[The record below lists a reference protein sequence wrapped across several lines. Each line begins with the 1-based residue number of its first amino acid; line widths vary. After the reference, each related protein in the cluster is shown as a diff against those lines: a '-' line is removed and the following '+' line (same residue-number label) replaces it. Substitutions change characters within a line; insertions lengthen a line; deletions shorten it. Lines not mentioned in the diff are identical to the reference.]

1 MSIAAR
7 ASGVVLAATLA
18 TVASAGACVDLSPL
32 DYAGPEGGLPEA
44 ATIADTGADGQ
55 GAVCDMCFEAQP
67 TCAKNW
73 KACQADK
80 ICVKF
85 AACMAQMSCWSASIA
100 DLMNLSPCLVS
111 CSLGAGVTSQNSPT
125 AVIISPLLICAQDP
139 LRCGPVCAG
148 ITGDGGAS
156 DSGVSDQ

>member
-1 MSIAAR
+1 MSTAAR
-7 ASGVVLAATLA
+7 ASGVVLAAILA

-44 ATIADTGADGQ
+44 ATIGDTGGGAQ
-55 GAVCDMCFEAQP
+55 GALCDMCFEAQP
-67 TCAKNW
+67 TCSMSW

-80 ICVKF
+80 SCVKF
-85 AACMAQMSCWSASIA
+85 AACMSQTSCWGASIN
-100 DLMNLSPCLVS
+100 DLMNLSPCVIS

-125 AVIISPLLICAQDP
+125 AVIISPLFTCAQDP
-139 LRCGPVCAG
+139 LRCGPACAG

-156 DSGVSDQ
+156 DSGD